1 MEHTGTKS
9 FLYMIIFSTLSALGY
24 VVGLITF
31 PVPKPIIAVK
41 EATITLESAD
51 TIDDSG
57 NDYSEN
63 NNELQPLVIRE
74 INPFTGKSPKNS
86 PFSGGKIMDIPQRK
100 KVSSNNKVS
109 DPRIT
114 IVQQD
119 SFSSGDPMGSTSGEV
134 EIEMSNQEDE
144 VSEIN
149 KPSMINSLSL
159 VTKKTEKHTLSPDK
173 IRDPY
178 APRTPLVSAPVIGYA
193 EKNALG
199 LLPQSPQGQPPLWQ
213 IYSNQTRIDDNKRP
227 IAYIL
232 AGLGENYNLT
242 VEAIKTLP
250 SQVTLGFKPYTN
262 NLQELVNL
270 ARQYGHEVIL
280 EIPMETHDTSRQ
292 DIGYLALKTDDT
304 DTDYRNKLK
313 TLLSRVTGYSGVMN
327 YAGSKYLLDE
337 NISLRLL
344 NDLKSRGLYFVENK
358 TIRSGILSE
367 IAEANNIPYATSFDI
382 IDEVLS
388 PSMINTNI
396 NVIEKNALVQ
406 TPIIATGYL
415 SSLTLSLLRVKM
427 MSYYYN
433 TQSDIQLI
441 PISAYIAYGNS

>member
-144 VSEIN
+144 VSEMH
-149 KPSMINSLSL
+149 S
-159 VTKKTEKHTLSPDK
+159 
-173 IRDPY
+173 
-178 APRTPLVSAPVIGYA
+178 GQ
-193 EKNALG
+193 KN
-199 LLPQSPQGQPPLWQ
+199 
-213 IYSNQTRIDDNKRP
+213 
-227 IAYIL
+227 
-232 AGLGENYNLT
+232 
-242 VEAIKTLP
+242 
-250 SQVTLGFKPYTN
+250 
-262 NLQELVNL
+262 
-270 ARQYGHEVIL
+270 H
-280 EIPMETHDTSRQ
+280 H
-292 DIGYLALKTDDT
+292 
-304 DTDYRNKLK
+304 
-313 TLLSRVTGYSGVMN
+313 
-327 YAGSKYLLDE
+327 
-337 NISLRLL
+337 
-344 NDLKSRGLYFVENK
+344 
-358 TIRSGILSE
+358 
-367 IAEANNIPYATSFDI
+367 
-382 IDEVLS
+382 
-388 PSMINTNI
+388 
-396 NVIEKNALVQ
+396 
-406 TPIIATGYL
+406 
-415 SSLTLSLLRVKM
+415 
-427 MSYYYN
+427 
-433 TQSDIQLI
+433 
-441 PISAYIAYGNS
+441 